1 MRTRSAALTAA
12 AATGG
17 LLALAVAP
25 GAALAADAQ
34 VRVVHGIPGL
44 PVDVYVD
51 GERTLDDFQP
61 GTVAGP
67 LALPA
72 GDYQIDIT
80 AADAEDASEP
90 ALSGTASVPDGG
102 TVSLVAHLSE
112 GGEPTLTPFVDDVS
126 ELDAG
131 QARLAVRHT
140 AAAPAVDVLAGGEAV
155 VSGLTNPDEE
165 VLELPAG
172 TVSAA
177 VAAAGTTDPLIGPA
191 DLPLEAGVLTNVY
204 AIGSLDDGTLDLVV
218 SAVPAGHSAPSGVPA
233 GTEGLAAADGSSSV
247 LLIGAGLGLVAA
259 AAGGTVWA
267 RGRTDG

>member
-1 MRTRSAALTAA
+1 MRTRSTALTAA
-12 AATGG
+12 AAAGG

-25 GAALAADAQ
+25 GTALAADAQ

-44 PVDVYVD
+44 PVDVYVN
-51 GERTLDDFQP
+51 GERALDDFQP
-61 GTVAGP
+61 GEVAGP
-67 LALPA
+67 LALAP

-90 ALSGTASVPDGG
+90 ALSGSASVPDGG

-112 GGEPTLTPFVDDVS
+112 AGEPTLTPFVDDVS
-126 ELDAG
+126 ELEAG

-140 AAAPAVDVLAGGEAV
+140 AAAPAVDVLAGGDPV
-155 VSGLTNPDEE
+155 VTGLTNPNEE

-177 VAAAGTTDPLIGPA
+177 VAPAGSTDPVIGPA
-191 DLPLEAGVLTNVY
+191 DLPLEAGALTNVY
-204 AIGSLDDGTLDLVV
+204 AIGSLDEGTLDLVV
-218 SAVPAGHSAPSGVPA
+218 SSVPTGSGAPSGVPA
-233 GTEGLAAADGSSSV
+233 GTEGLAADSGASSV
-247 LLIGAGLGLVAA
+247 LLVGAGLGLVAA

-267 RGRTDG
+267 RGRADG